1 VGTAVAGACGP
12 AWRQVLAWIHGD
24 GAPPPAP
31 GAAEAAAGRRLGWA
45 AGVALCRSRLRTV
58 VGRHLVAP
66 DLAGAADRL
75 GRAASS
81 PRWTGVASSLARV
94 GRRSAPALAGVVARL
109 DWRRAAEPLLKGGLV
124 CLAGVVIAVGGV
136 CIAGWRFAAQDE
148 RAYHAYARMCAAA
161 LHDGAAAEDEFWCK
175 RTRQL
180 RLLYRF
186 ADAGEGAGR

>member
-1 VGTAVAGACGP
+1 M
-12 AWRQVLAWIHGD
+12 I
-24 GAPPPAP
+24 
-31 GAAEAAAGRRLGWA
+31 
-45 AGVALCRSRLRTV
+45 
-58 VGRHLVAP
+58 GRHVAAP
-66 DLAGAADRL
+66 DLAGVAARL
-75 GRAASS
+75 RRAAPS
-81 PRWTGVASSLARV
+81 PRWTGVASSLAR
-94 GRRSAPALAGVVARL
+94 SAGAPPRPWRASPPVWNGSPRP

-161 LHDGAAAEDEFWCK
+161 VHDGAAAEDEFWCK

-186 ADAGEGAGR
+186 AEDDGR